1 MPNRILKESITT
13 SVSLANLTAEEERHF
28 YRLMVQADDYG
39 CFQAHP
45 AIIRASGYGLL
56 LDKVTTEQSARWT
69 ASLARENIIHLYEAN
84 SKPYGHFVNWAKYQQ
99 IRAQRRKWPEPSCD
113 TACNQVKSDV
123 LGIRIQSESESSRK
137 PPRVPLLQGDS
148 LALADKKPK
157 NAIKVIKQENFEIPE
172 WLDAKTWRDFM
183 EMRRK
188 INAAPTLAAK
198 HLLIAKLEHLRAAGN
213 DPKAVLEQS
222 IERGWKGVFELPV
235 KESPN
240 GVARIKIDPRR
251 AHEEGASHGRPWKNV
266 ADPTD
271 DNGIKTM

>member
-137 PPRVPLLQGDS
+137 PPRVPLLPGDS
-148 LALADKKPK
+148 LALEDKKPK

-172 WLDAKTWRDFM
+172 WLDAKTWLDFL
-183 EMRRK
+183 ETRRK
-188 INAAPTLAAK
+188 INAAPTLAAQ

-213 DPKAVLEQS
+213 DPKAVLERS
-222 IERGWKGVFELPV
+222 IERGWRGVFELTT
-235 KESPN
+235 N
-240 GVARIKIDPRR
+240 GNSNVASRKIDPRR